1 MLLHYYHRQAVA
13 QCAQT
18 CKTKQEDNKMKKLV
32 ALAMSLT
39 MAFSLVACGSS
50 DSSNTSTDAV
60 AATTAS
66 TEAAQTAPAEK
77 QDVSLRMWGAE
88 EDQTMLQGMIDS
100 FKEHYADAAN
110 ITVELGVKSEADTKD
125 TVLTDIEAAADV
137 YAFASDQL
145 RELVNAGALQSI
157 DEMDAAL
164 EGYAGKSVADV
175 KSANAPGSV
184 DAATLDGTLYA
195 FPMSADNGYFLY
207 YDSTVITPEDA
218 QTWDTLL
225 AAAEK
230 AGKQVGMTLASGWY
244 NASFFYGAGFTT
256 GVNDDGT
263 TTIDWNGT
271 SADGITGV
279 QVVQGMLGI
288 TSSKAFLPIA
298 DGDISNQ
305 IASGKLCAVVSGT
318 WDAGAAQTA
327 FGDGYAATKLPT
339 FTCGDK
345 QVQQGSVAGFKLV
358 GVNKHASNAGWATLL
373 AEWITNEDNQAIRF
387 AEREIGPSNT
397 NVAGSDDVAANTAIA
412 ALAEQSAYG
421 VVQEVGGKF
430 WDPSKTFGELVAQG
444 QLKADDEAGIQSA
457 LDDLV
462 AGVSAPVE

>member
-1 MLLHYYHRQAVA
+1 
-13 QCAQT
+13 
-18 CKTKQEDNKMKKLV
+18 MKKLV

-39 MAFSLVACGSS
+39 MAFSLVACGNS
-50 DSSNTSTDAV
+50 DASANAGTDTASTSA
-60 AATTAS
+60 AAT

-100 FKEHYADAAN
+100 FVANYADVAN
-110 ITVELGVKSEADTKD
+110 ITVELGVQSEADTKD

-157 DEMDAAL
+157 DDMDAAL
-164 EGYAGKSVADV
+164 EAYANKSVADV

-184 DAATLDGTLYA
+184 DAATIDGTLYA

-218 QTWDTLL
+218 QSWDTLL
-225 AAAEK
+225 AAAEA
-230 AGKQVGMTLASGWY
+230 AGKQVGMTFASGWY

-288 TSSKAFLPIA
+288 SSSKAFLPIT

-318 WDAGAAQTA
+318 WDASAAQTA

-339 FTCGDK
+339 YTCGDK

-358 GVNKHASNAGWATLL
+358 GVNKHASNVGWATLL
-373 AEWITNEDNQAIRF
+373 ADWITNEDNQAIRF
-387 AEREIGPSNT
+387 AEREIGPSNI

-421 VVQEVGGKF
+421 VVQEVGGNF
-430 WDPSKTFGELVAQG
+430 WAPSKTFGELVAQG